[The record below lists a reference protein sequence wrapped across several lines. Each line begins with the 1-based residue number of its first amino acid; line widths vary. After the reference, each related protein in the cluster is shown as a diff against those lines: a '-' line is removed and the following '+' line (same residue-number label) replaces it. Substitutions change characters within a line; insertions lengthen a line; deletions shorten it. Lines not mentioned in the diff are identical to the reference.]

1 MIFSCVCSLKITV
14 LQVLLDAGC
23 LVLWLRYL
31 HWTVLNS
38 AVSASGVPWRRFL
51 NVAMIN
57 SALRAPAGS
66 RNSVIYIDQYY
77 TVYSAEIASA
87 GWRDSAIYWTVYT
100 DQYCAV
106 TALAGSY
113 VSAIITPDVKQQNNL
128 TYCFLSILITVI
140 YLTNN
145 LDSYYYS

>member
-1 MIFSCVCSLKITV
+1 MRLFLKNNCF
-14 LQVLLDAGC
+14 AGTTGRRVPGTMTP
-23 LVLWLRYL
+23 LS
-31 HWTVLNS
+31 TLNS
-38 AVSASGVPWRRFL
+38 AKLRCKRSSGVPWRRFL

-100 DQYCAV
+100 DQYSAV

-113 VSAIITPDVKQQNNL
+113 VSAITTATATASRYRYSRSETTKQFNL
-128 TYCFLSILITVI
+128 LFSINTDYCNI
-140 YLTNN
+140 
-145 LDSYYYS
+145 SYK